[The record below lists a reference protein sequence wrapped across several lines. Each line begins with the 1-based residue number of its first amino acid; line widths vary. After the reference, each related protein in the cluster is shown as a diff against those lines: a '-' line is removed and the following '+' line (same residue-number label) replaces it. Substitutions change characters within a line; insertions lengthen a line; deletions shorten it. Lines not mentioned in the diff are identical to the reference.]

1 MKEQFG
7 NMLLNIEKSP
17 LTKNHLTMKEI
28 LSTLKNSGIILYA
41 NMQDVSRFSVDE
53 EKVNKGKLTNEELSK
68 FAAEITSSIYY
79 SILAKINIKMLVY
92 IKIKKLVYIGVMSAT
107 SWSFNLLGGAMK
119 KQIFGKYSYSLIQ
132 NSNKV
137 AKIQEEFFNNTKDKE
152 VEHFIEG
159 YYSLGLCSIFYDYG
173 CYKVGTTFCE
183 TITSSFK
190 LLPCVTYSV
199 IDDTDQTK
207 FYTIIPD
214 ATFDMLLRQ
223 TQLNDERNCTL
234 KTILSDINKRDGLI
248 SYLYNHFPPESL
260 ESKIK
265 IIETLK
271 ELNIEIDK
279 EI

>member
-28 LSTLKNSGIILYA
+28 LSTLKNSDIILYA

-137 AKIQEEFFNNTKDKE
+137 AKLQEDMN
-152 VEHFIEG
+152 
-159 YYSLGLCSIFYDYG
+159 
-173 CYKVGTTFCE
+173 
-183 TITSSFK
+183 
-190 LLPCVTYSV
+190 LL
-199 IDDTDQTK
+199 
-207 FYTIIPD
+207 
-214 ATFDMLLRQ
+214 
-223 TQLNDERNCTL
+223 LNDSSYKENAIKLGQSLRTASSNSTSIY
-234 KTILSDINKRDGLI
+234 KTI
-248 SYLYNHFPPESL
+248 
-260 ESKIK
+260 
-265 IIETLK
+265 
-271 ELNIEIDK
+271 
-279 EI
+279 